1 MFYAH
6 NIGWAGWLVMSI
18 GMVAFW
24 TLVIWS
30 ILALVR
36 GTSQPRRTGDERPL
50 ETLQKRLARGEISV
64 EEYERLRNT
73 LISGPEKLA
82 A

>member
-6 NIGWAGWLVMSI
+6 NFGWAGWLVMSI

-24 TLVIWS
+24 ALVIWG
-30 ILALVR
+30 ILVLVR
-36 GTSQPRRTGDERPL
+36 GTSQTPRPEAERPL
-50 ETLQKRLARGEISV
+50 DLLQKRLARGEISV
-64 EEYERLRNT
+64 EEYERLRDA
-73 LISGPEKLA
+73 LIGRREKTA